1 MQRKI
6 IKHIAIILAVVI
18 LSIGIYAIAVN
29 LYIKCSVDEN
39 ILNAENIDKKYDC
52 IIILGCGVKPDKT
65 PSKMLTDRL
74 NKGIQLYKSGIAPV
88 ILMSGDHGTE
98 SYNEV
103 SVMKE
108 YAVNAGVPSEN
119 IFLDHAGFSSYE
131 SVYRAKEIFSIK
143 SAVFV
148 SQEYHLY
155 RVLYMAESFDINA
168 VGCAAEKI
176 SYSGQA
182 MRNIR
187 EVIARNKDFLYCIF
201 KPKPTYLGEKIDL
214 SANGDITN

>member
-1 MQRKI
+1 MQKKTVRL
-6 IKHIAIILAVVI
+6 IAIVLAVMI
-18 LSIGIYAIAVN
+18 LGIGIYAIAVN

-39 ILNAENIDKKYDC
+39 ILSAENIDKKYDC

-74 NKGIQLYKSGIAPV
+74 NKGIELYKAGVAPK
-88 ILMSGDHGTE
+88 ILMSGDHSAE
-98 SYNEV
+98 YYDEV

-108 YAVNAGVPSEN
+108 YAINAGVSSED

-131 SVYRAKEIFSIK
+131 SVYRAKEIFGVK
-143 SAVFV
+143 SAIFV

-155 RVLYMAESFDINA
+155 RVLYMAESFNINA

-182 MRNIR
+182 LRDIR